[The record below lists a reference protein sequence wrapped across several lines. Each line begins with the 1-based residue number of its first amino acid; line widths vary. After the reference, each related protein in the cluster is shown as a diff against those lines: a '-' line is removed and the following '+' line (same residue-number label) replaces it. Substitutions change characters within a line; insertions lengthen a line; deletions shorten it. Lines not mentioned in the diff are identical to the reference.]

1 MNRLSVI
8 LALAAAGCASVNPVP
23 FTGPSGR
30 QGYAMQCSGMGRSIE
45 QCYQVG
51 GAEVP
56 RWLSDRQPVER
67 DDSGSAQRKRH
78 DGTEDGAG
86 GGVQVVLRHLFAPPE
101 RRVYEKHFIA

>member
-51 GAEVP
+51 GQKCPGGYQIVSRSSEMIAVP
-56 RWLSDRQPVER
+56 LNGSVMMAPRTGLVVECR
-67 DDSGSAQRKRH
+67 
-78 DGTEDGAG
+78 
-86 GGVQVVLRHLFAPPE
+86 
-101 RRVYEKHFIA
+101 